1 MGPSIN
7 YGFSASMK
15 VDELEKRV
23 ARLEAMLPPA
33 PIPDKP
39 EPFPASPSQFSLEEE
54 IREAINRHSAENGSD
69 TPDFILA
76 QYLIGCLTNFNNAVR
91 RRTEWYQPAVQ
102 KSQPPFS
109 R

>member
-1 MGPSIN
+1 MGPVN

-33 PIPDKP
+33 PIPDQP
-39 EPFPASPSQFSLEEE
+39 EPFPASTSQLSLEGE
-54 IREAINRHSAENGSD
+54 IRAAINRHSAENGSD

-76 QYLIGCLTNFNNAVR
+76 SYLIGCLTNFNNAVC
-91 RRTEWYQPAVQ
+91 RRTEWYQSPVQ
-102 KSQPPFS
+102 QSQTPFI

>member
-23 ARLEAMLPPA
+23 DRLEAMWPPV
-33 PIPDKP
+33 PIPEQP
-39 EPFPASPSQFSLEEE
+39 EPFPTPPSQLSLEGE

-91 RRTEWYQPAVQ
+91 RRTEWYQPPVQ
-102 KSQPPFS
+102 SQTPFI